1 MVPPKNFAFKV
12 LSTPCFRFTFLSWK
26 LLCSKARDSSQSCTM
41 AGNRPKA
48 QEDSKHKGSKKS
60 RNTRQTGAS
69 KAYAKAAKKKKEQE
83 EQGQLVGAEAGGSA
97 DASSV
102 GQEALPDSHQCDSS
116 FSLTMATNNNGLNS
130 APQMPQLI
138 QQYQKAIEILTRN
151 IMTIRQNQDRSDL
164 SQEDKNRLRI
174 QEQDLQSKLTVYQTL
189 LSNITSKIAAAQQQ
203 TMTDSSSMTSG
214 PSSPAFQ
221 QPQMRKSLYFS
232 ASLFVVHSCA

>member
-12 LSTPCFRFTFLSWK
+12 LSTPCFRFAFLSWK
-26 LLCSKARDSSQSCTM
+26 LLCRKARDSSQSCTM

-60 RNTRQTGAS
+60 RNTRQTGTS

-214 PSSPAFQ
+214 PSSAAFQ
-221 QPQMRKSLYFS
+221 QPQMRKSL
-232 ASLFVVHSCA
+232 